1 MSIADFSGRSRLDA
15 CPGALQVHAAADGGL
30 ARVRVPG
37 GRLTP
42 FQLRELA
49 EAASA
54 YGGGVIELTSRA
66 NVQVRGL
73 GPESPES
80 PGSDPD
86 NGTDSGAGGGFAARM
101 AGAGLL
107 PSATHERIRNILAS
121 PLTGLP
127 CLPGPPGAGPA
138 GSADVDGAGCP
149 AGGGIVDVT
158 PLVGELDRR
167 LCARPA
173 LAALPG
179 RFMFALDDGRGDVA
193 GLGAD
198 AGILPTGPD
207 EAALILAGTD
217 TGLRVPLDG
226 AVTALLAA
234 AEAFLDELAT
244 RDVTAWRPRKRP
256 LSPTGGTGPGEGPGE
271 SSDDGWDDGW
281 DAGDLPGRLTA
292 HIGSAAVVCSVRP
305 LGGRIARLRL
315 AGRLPLHAGDVL
327 LLRDPGR
334 VRGEVRVLARA
345 SVLDP
350 RPPGLRRR
358 GAARERAAEL
368 AAAPPDAA
376 SLLRTHLLL
385 RTADL
390 AAMGCV
396 PGRPVCGDWHA
407 DPAHWSR
414 LGERLPEVVR
424 RHASAHPLEPGMPV
438 EAARHELALPERRLV
453 AALVRPPL
461 ALDAGRIVSGPTGR
475 AALPAPVVR
484 AVERLGAELSA
495 RPFRAP
501 EAGRLAELGLGSRE
515 LAAAVRAGALLR
527 VADGIVLLPGADVLA
542 GRLLARLPQPF
553 TVSQARQALG
563 TSRRVAVPLL
573 EHLDRRGLT
582 ERIDEVHRRCPAGA
596 GRGSSPPR

>member
-1 MSIADFSGRSRLDA
+1 MTLRQSGSLQETGVTILRVSIADFSGRSRLDA

-244 RDVTAWRPRKRP
+244 RDVTAWRIAELPDGPSVIAARVRTALGLPWAAPSEPLRPRVVTLGP
-256 LSPTGGTGPGEGPGE
+256 VGVIGSPYGTWSPDGTGGATDPGSGTEGDIRAAA
-271 SSDDGWDDGW
+271 SDTAGGGDG
-281 DAGDLPGRLTA
+281 AGNDIEERGARVALGVAIPLGRLT
-292 HIGSAAVVCSVRP
+292 SE
-305 LGGRIARLRL
+305 L
-315 AGRLPLHAGDVL
+315 AL
-327 LLRDPGR
+327 LL
-334 VRGEVRVLARA
+334 A
-345 SVLDP
+345 
-350 RPPGLRRR
+350 
-358 GAARERAAEL
+358 
-368 AAAPPDAA
+368 DAA
-376 SLLRTHLLL
+376 SGGEIRLTPWRGVVLPGLDRAEVAG
-385 RTADL
+385 TAARL
-390 AAMGCV
+390 EAAGLV
-396 PGRPVCGDWHA
+396 V
-407 DPAHWSR
+407 DPASPWIGVDRKS
-414 LGERLPEVVR
+414 VV
-424 RHASAHPLEPGMPV
+424 
-438 EAARHELALPERRLV
+438 
-453 AALVRPPL
+453 
-461 ALDAGRIVSGPTGR
+461 
-475 AALPAPVVR
+475 
-484 AVERLGAELSA
+484 
-495 RPFRAP
+495 
-501 EAGRLAELGLGSRE
+501 
-515 LAAAVRAGALLR
+515 
-527 VADGIVLLPGADVLA
+527 
-542 GRLLARLPQPF
+542 
-553 TVSQARQALG
+553 
-563 TSRRVAVPLL
+563 
-573 EHLDRRGLT
+573 
-582 ERIDEVHRRCPAGA
+582 
-596 GRGSSPPR
+596 